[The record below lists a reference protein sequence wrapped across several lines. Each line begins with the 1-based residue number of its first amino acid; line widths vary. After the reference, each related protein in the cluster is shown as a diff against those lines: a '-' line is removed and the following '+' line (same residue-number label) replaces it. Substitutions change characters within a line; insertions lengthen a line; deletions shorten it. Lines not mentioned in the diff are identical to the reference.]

1 MSDVLVERYG
11 PGEEVACPSGG
22 DLLLV
27 RGRSWVSALVYA
39 LERLRP
45 RELGAFGYWS
55 HCAFVAGPTGLI
67 VEVTDRGVVV
77 RHVSR
82 YRDSEYHYVRLQ
94 LTEEQRLA
102 AIRAAAACLGQPYS
116 HSSFLLIG
124 WNNLSPFRW
133 NVPDR
138 GQNVCA
144 SIVARALQPCGIE
157 FDRPP
162 HELLAS
168 DLARHFGV
176 RPEARSPRAQPS
188 RRRAL
193 VPRALLQLR
202 RGGRTAA

>member
-1 MSDVLVERYG
+1 LSDVLVERYWLG
-11 PGEEVACPSGG
+11 QEVAAPNGG
-22 DLLLV
+22 DLLLI
-27 RGRSWVSALVYA
+27 RGRSWASAFVYL

-67 VEVTDRGVVV
+67 VDVTNRGVVL
-77 RHVSR
+77 RHISR
-82 YRDSEYHYVRLQ
+82 YRDSEYHYVRLD
-94 LTEEQRLA
+94 LTDEQRLS
-102 AIRAAAACLGQPYS
+102 AIRAAAACLGRPYS
-116 HSSFLLIG
+116 LASFFLIG
-124 WNNLSPFRW
+124 WNNLTPFHW
-133 NVPDR
+133 KVADR

-144 SIVARALQPCGIE
+144 SIVARALAPCGIE

-176 RPEARSPRAQPS
+176 TPEARSPRARAS

-193 VPRALLQLR
+193 APRALLQLR